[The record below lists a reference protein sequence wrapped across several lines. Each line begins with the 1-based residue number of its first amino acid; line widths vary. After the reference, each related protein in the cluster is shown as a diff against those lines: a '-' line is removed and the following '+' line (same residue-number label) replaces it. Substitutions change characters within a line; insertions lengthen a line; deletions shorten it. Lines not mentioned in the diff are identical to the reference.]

1 MEYLRNIQTIVA
13 IISGVLSIVMFILSR
28 NEKKKCDEIRNTI
41 EQKIEIFNKE
51 SSIKSNDQFN
61 IEKVKTFDNRKSIN

>member
-61 IEKVKTFDNRKSIN
+61 IEKWKHLIIENQ